1 MRPFHPIHRSQP
13 FDAEM
18 FENDRVTVKFFVGEY
33 LSQEAS
39 SQKRMELVHITV
51 DIIFEKMIASSAKV
65 TANDG

>member
-1 MRPFHPIHRSQP
+1 
-13 FDAEM
+13 M

-51 DIIFEKMIASSAKV
+51 DIFFFQKMIATSATV
-65 TANDG
+65 TPNDG

>member
-1 MRPFHPIHRSQP
+1 MRPFQPIHRSQP

-51 DIIFEKMIASSAKV
+51 DIFLRK
-65 TANDG
+65 